1 MKKLY
6 LFSFLLSFYFV
17 QAQFNQ
23 DAPWM
28 QNLNAEQRRSSN
40 PVTFQEIVDAFNAY
54 WENRDPNVKGSGY
67 KPFKRWEVFW
77 ENFVKKDGTLPTQ
90 EELWNTWLAYKTQE
104 QNKSALVD
112 LSNWQPVGPFNH
124 VNTGSW
130 SSGQGRV
137 NSIIVDPN
145 VLTTYY
151 SGAPAGGIWKST
163 DSGASWTP
171 LSDQLPQIGVSGIA
185 IDYNNSNI
193 IYIAT
198 GDDDA
203 GDSYSVGVMKSTDG
217 GATWNTTYLDTSN
230 SPTSMNDIYMNPN
243 DSNMLWVATNGG
255 VYKTIDGGANWVEKL
270 NGNIKDIKLKPG
282 DPSTIYAVTTS
293 TFYISTDFGETFSD
307 ISSGLPTTSNRLVI
321 DVTPANANVVYVL
334 SSLSN
339 NFQGVYKSSNS
350 GLTFT
355 EQDATL
361 PNASDD
367 LFDGSSQAY
376 YDMALAV
383 SDTDENEI
391 YTGVLN
397 IWKSSDGGD
406 SFTKLNS
413 WSAPSSPSYTHADI
427 HLLRFYNGELFAGTD
442 GGFYKSSNG
451 GSNFT
456 DLTEG
461 MQIGQFYRIS
471 VSNESSQKMVGG
483 LQDNGGFALNA
494 GQWQV
499 YYGADGMDTAI
510 DRFNSDLFYGF
521 TQYGGTLNISTSSGG
536 SLNNQVGAPS
546 DETGSNDSGG
556 NWITPLVMSR
566 TGEMYAG
573 YSKLYKFCGGSWQ
586 ALSSNFGSDIDVLE
600 IDDLNTDNIYVGLDN
615 ELWKSTNGG
624 YNFSSLETFGTNIT
638 SIEVNNNDSNIVYI
652 TTSGSGGKVFRKT
665 GAAKSTDITGSLPN
679 ITKNVVKHQN
689 LHSDNPLFLGT
700 SLGVYRYDDTLSDW
714 ELFENNLPTVA
725 VRDLEINLNDNNI
738 TAATYGRG
746 IWQSSIPVETL
757 TNELSLENIENL
769 NYSLGCGDISGIQA
783 QVKNLGTNT
792 VNSIDVEYILDGVS
806 SVFTWSESSLATNE
820 SILIDIPTLS
830 PSGSNIHELKIITT
844 ISGDTYSSN
853 NELMKKFYSNNLG
866 LVNTPNDFET
876 VNDELIVSDGGI
888 CGYWERGMPS
898 GTLLDTAASEDNV
911 YGTNLS
917 GNHADLIKTY
927 LVSKCYD
934 LSILTNPVIKF
945 NMAFDL
951 ELNFDIV
958 YVEYSTNSGANWN
971 VLGEMG
977 PNWYN
982 SDRTYGSS
990 GGTDCQNCP
999 GGQWTGTDATMKEYS
1014 YDLTVLSAETNI
1026 IFRIVFHSDP
1036 AVNQEGVVVDD
1047 FVIEGTLS
1055 AEPFD
1060 ADYFSI
1066 YPNPSKDIFNIRMA
1080 AINEFDYAIY
1090 DITGKLISQKQK
1102 VIPSNREYTLDLS
1115 QFSSGIYLLKIKS
1128 NEYEITK
1135 KLILK

>member
-1 MKKLY
+1 MKRIL
-6 LFSFLLSFYFV
+6 LFSFLLFFCSV

-23 DAPWM
+23 DAPWIE
-28 QNLNAEQRRSSN
+28 NLNVEQRRSVN
-40 PVTFQEIVDAFNAY
+40 PVTFQEIVDSFNAY
-54 WENRDPNVKGSGY
+54 WANKDPNIKGSGY

-90 EELWNTWLAYKTQE
+90 AELWNTWLKYKAQE
-104 QNKSALVD
+104 ENKSSFVD
-112 LSNWQPVGPFNH
+112 LSNWQPVGPFDH

-137 NSIIVDPN
+137 NAIIVDPI
-145 VLTTYY
+145 LPTTYY

-163 DSGASWTP
+163 DSGVTWSP

-185 IDYNNSNI
+185 IDYNDSNI

-203 GDSYSVGVMKSTDG
+203 NDSYSVGVMKSIDG
-217 GATWNTTYLDTSN
+217 GAIWNTTGLNTSN

-243 DSNMLWVATNGG
+243 DSDMLWVATNGG
-255 VYKTIDGGANWVEKL
+255 VYKTIDGGTNWVEKL

-282 DPSTIYAVTTS
+282 DPSTIYAVTTN
-293 TFYISTDFGETFSD
+293 TFYISSDFGETFSD
-307 ISSGLPTTSNRLVI
+307 ISSGLPASSNRMVI
-321 DVTPANANVVYVL
+321 DITPDNPDVVYVL

-339 NFQGVYKSSNS
+339 NFQGVYKSTNS

-355 EQDATL
+355 ETSAGVT
-361 PNASDD
+361 SDI
-367 LFDGSSQAY
+367 FDGSTQAY

-383 SDTDENEI
+383 SDTDEDEI

-397 IWKSSDGGD
+397 IWKSSDGGAN
-406 SFTKLNS
+406 FTKLNN
-413 WSAPSSPSYTHADI
+413 WSSPSSPSYTHADI

-461 MQIGQFYRIS
+461 MQIGQFYRIT

-483 LQDNGGFALNA
+483 LQDNGGFALNE

-521 TQYGGTLNISTSSGG
+521 TQFGGSLNISTSSGG
-536 SLNNQVGAPS
+536 SLNNQIGAPT
-546 DETGSNDSGG
+546 DETGTNDSGG
-556 NWITPLVMSR
+556 NWITPLVMSKN
-566 TGEMYAG
+566 GEMYAG

-586 ALSSNFGSDIDVLE
+586 AISSSFGSDIDVLE
-600 IDDLNTDNIYVGLDN
+600 IDDLNSDNIYVGLN
-615 ELWKSTNGG
+615 NVLWKSTDGG
-624 YNFSSLETFGTNIT
+624 FNFSNLETFSSDIT

-652 TTSGSGGKVFRKT
+652 TTSGSGGKVFKKI
-665 GAAKSTDITGSLPN
+665 GAATSTDITGSLPN
-679 ITKNVVKHQN
+679 VTKNVIKHQN
-689 LHSDNPLFLGT
+689 LHSLNPLFLGT
-700 SLGVYRYDDTLSDW
+700 SLGVYRYDDTLGDW
-714 ELFENNLPTVA
+714 ELFENNLPTVT
-725 VRDLEINLNDNNI
+725 VRDLELNLNDNNI

-769 NYSLGCGDISGIQA
+769 NFSLGCGDFSGIQA
-783 QVKNLGTNT
+783 RVKNLGTNT
-792 VNSIDVEYILDGVS
+792 VNSIDVQYVLDGVS
-806 SVFTWSESSLATNE
+806 NSFTWAESSLATNE
-820 SILIDIPTLS
+820 SVLIDIPTLS
-830 PSGSNIHELKIITT
+830 PIGSNIHELKIITT
-844 ISGDTYSSN
+844 IAGDTYSVN
-853 NELMKKFYSNNLG
+853 NELMKKFYSNSLG
-866 LVNTPNDFET
+866 LLNTPNDFET
-876 VNDELIVSDGGI
+876 QNDELIVSDGGI
-888 CGYWERGMPS
+888 CGYWERGVPS
-898 GTLLDTAASEDNV
+898 GTLLDTASSGSNV

-917 GNHADLIKTY
+917 GNHANYIKSH

-958 YVEYSTNSGANWN
+958 YVEYSTDSGANWN
-971 VLGEMG
+971 VLGTASD

-990 GGTDCQNCP
+990 GGQDCQNCP
-999 GGQWTGTDATMKEYS
+999 GAQWTGTDATMKEYS
-1014 YDLTVLSAETNI
+1014 YDLTALGNETNI
-1026 IFRIVFHSDP
+1026 IFRFVFHSDP
-1036 AVNQEGVVVDD
+1036 LESQEGVIVDD

-1060 ADYFSI
+1060 ANYFSI
-1066 YPNPSKDIFNIRMA
+1066 YPNPSKDVFNIRMA
-1080 AINEFDYAIY
+1080 AINEFDYDLY
-1090 DITGKLISQKQK
+1090 DITGKLIDQEQNI
-1102 VIPSNREYTLDLS
+1102 IPANREYQLDLTNL
-1115 QFSSGIYLLKIKS
+1115 SSGIYLLKIIS
-1128 NEYEITK
+1128 EGFQTTK
-1135 KLILK
+1135 KLILR